1 MSKRSSKS
9 KRRSKALPALG
20 FAGVSLSMASGACA
34 STTGASA
41 NTPPTSQAQSHEI
54 FLGDEEIFDSSLST
68 FFTFDKENAGQASLA
83 QQLKLARGG
92 GGGCGCGHGGGG
104 GGCGHGGGGCGHG
117 GGCGGCGHG
126 GGCGGYAHGGGCGGC
141 GHGGLAHMG
150 HGLSGHALS
159 AHGFSGHTH
168 GLASHAISGRGHQ
181 SSHNLSH
188 NHAVTGNAGRIAGHN
203 LTNTGRNALAGHNQ
217 LSHNQFAHNQFAA
230 QNFHGL
236 NNFNHTG
243 FNRNAFGNHAN
254 WNRWGGRFWGAGWNN
269 WGWGWGG
276 WAGPVFWP
284 FLLGDAL
291 SFIFWPYTYYDPFWW
306 YGSPFIF
313 ASIFA
318 PGPYF
323 GLDYGY
329 GPDYY
334 GYGYGTGNNGYAG
347 SPNIY
352 YNSSR
357 SGGYN
362 TAARGQYAART
373 EQADRQAL
381 VETNAAALESCT
393 GLAPGVT
400 NLPIDQIRQTV
411 HPTADQEAALDD
423 LGAASSQAS
432 DIIKS
437 SCPSSVPLTPIG
449 RLDAAGQRLDATI
462 KAIQIV
468 RSPLERL
475 YQALSDEQRQRFNAM
490 NGPTEGTPSAANMT
504 AACSQQG
511 GSFIDLPVQRIEQ
524 VVQPTAQ
531 QQSAFNDLKK
541 AAQKASDQLQSS
553 CPSAVPKSPVA
564 RVDTVETRLTTMADA
579 IKSVRP
585 DLQNFYAS
593 LSDEQKAKFNTMG
606 PPPQA
611 TSSPQQRQNGGQQ

>member
-1 MSKRSSKS
+1 MTD
-9 KRRSKALPALG
+9 
-20 FAGVSLSMASGACA
+20 VSAIA
-34 STTGASA
+34 
-41 NTPPTSQAQSHEI
+41 
-54 FLGDEEIFDSSLST
+54 
-68 FFTFDKENAGQASLA
+68 
-83 QQLKLARGG
+83 
-92 GGGCGCGHGGGG
+92 GHGGGG
-104 GGCGHGGGGCGHG
+104 GGGHGGGGGGHG
-117 GGCGGCGHG
+117 GGGGWHGGGGGGHG
-126 GGCGGYAHGGGCGGC
+126 GFGGFHGGFHGGGGGWH
-141 GHGGLAHMG
+141 GGGFHGGFHGGLAHMG
-150 HGLSGHALS
+150 HGWSGHALS
-159 AHGFSGHTH
+159 AHGHTM
-168 GLASHAISGRGHQ
+168 SSRGP
-181 SSHNLSH
+181 HNLSH
-188 NHAVTGNAGRIAGHN
+188 NHAMNRNAGRIAGHN
-203 LTNTGRNALAGHNQ
+203 LTNTGRNTLAAHNQFSHNQ
-217 LSHNQFAHNQFAA
+217 LAHNQLAHNQLAHNQLAHNQFAA

-236 NNFNHTG
+236 NNFSKTG
-243 FNRNAFGNHAN
+243 FNRNAFGNNAN
-254 WNRWGGRFWGAGWNN
+254 WSRWGGRFWGAGWNN

-284 FLLGDAL
+284 FLLGDVF
-291 SFIFWPYTYYDPFWW
+291 SFIFWPYAYYAPFWW
-306 YGSPFIF
+306 YGPPFIW

-334 GYGYGTGNNGYAG
+334 GYGYGAGDYGYAG

-352 YNSSR
+352 YGSSR
-357 SGGYN
+357 GGGYSV
-362 TAARGQYAART
+362 AARGGNTAQT

-381 VETNAAALESCT
+381 AETNTAAIESCT

-423 LGAASSQAS
+423 LSAGSSQAS

-449 RLDAAGQRLDATI
+449 RLDAAEQRLDATV

-468 RSPLERL
+468 RSPLERF

-490 NGPTEGTPSAANMT
+490 NGSTEGAPSAGNMA

-511 GSFIDLPVQRIEQ
+511 GSFVDLPVQRIEQ

-531 QQSAFNDLKK
+531 QQSVFDNLKN
-541 AAQKASDQLQSS
+541 AAQKAGDQLQSS
-553 CPSAVPKSPVA
+553 CPTAVPKSPVA
-564 RVDTVETRLTTMADA
+564 RVDTVETRLNAMATA

-585 DLQNFYAS
+585 GLQNFYAS

-606 PPPQA
+606 PPPKA
-611 TSSPQQRQNGGQQ
+611 TSSPQPRQSGGQQ

>member
-1 MSKRSSKS
+1 MTR
-9 KRRSKALPALG
+9 G
-20 FAGVSLSMASGACA
+20 GHQFAG
-34 STTGASA
+34 
-41 NTPPTSQAQSHEI
+41 
-54 FLGDEEIFDSSLST
+54 
-68 FFTFDKENAGQASLA
+68 
-83 QQLKLARGG
+83 R
-92 GGGCGCGHGGGG
+92 
-104 GGCGHGGGGCGHG
+104 
-117 GGCGGCGHG
+117 
-126 GGCGGYAHGGGCGGC
+126 
-141 GHGGLAHMG
+141 
-150 HGLSGHALS
+150 
-159 AHGFSGHTH
+159 
-168 GLASHAISGRGHQ
+168 
-181 SSHNLSH
+181 NLSH
-188 NHAVTGNAGRIAGHN
+188 SHAMTG
-203 LTNTGRNALAGHNQ
+203 NTGRIGHNALATHNQ
-217 LSHNQFAHNQFAA
+217 LNGARNQFAHNQLGHNQFAHNQFAA

-254 WNRWGGRFWGAGWNN
+254 WNHWGGRFWGAGWNN

-291 SFIFWPYTYYDPFWW
+291 SFIFWPYAYYDPFWW
-306 YGSPFIF
+306 YGPPFIF

-334 GYGYGTGNNGYAG
+334 GYGYGSGPDYSGYAG

-352 YNSSR
+352 YDSSR
-357 SGGYN
+357 GGGYS
-362 TAARGQYAART
+362 TAARGRYAART
-373 EQADRQAL
+373 EQADREAL
-381 VETNAAALESCT
+381 AETNTAALESCT

-400 NLPIDQIRQTV
+400 NLPIDQIRQAV

-423 LGAASSQAS
+423 LSAASSQAS

-449 RLDAAGQRLDATI
+449 RLDAAEQRLDATI

-468 RSPLERL
+468 RSPLERF

-490 NGPTEGTPSAANMT
+490 NGSSEGTPSAGNMA

-511 GSFIDLPVQRIEQ
+511 GSVIDLPVQRIEQ

-531 QQSAFNDLKK
+531 QQSAFDGLKK
-541 AAQKASDQLQSS
+541 SAQKAGDQLQSS
-553 CPSAVPKSPVA
+553 CPTAVPKSPVA
-564 RVDTVETRLTTMADA
+564 RVDTVETRLTAMADA

-606 PPPQA
+606 PPPNA
-611 TSSPQQRQNGGQQ
+611 TSSPQQRQGGGQR

>member
-1 MSKRSSKS
+1 MKKKTIGILATSVAVC
-9 KRRSKALPALG
+9 ALC
-20 FAGVSLSMASGACA
+20 VV
-34 STTGASA
+34 TDASA
-41 NTPPTSQAQSHEI
+41 I
-54 FLGDEEIFDSSLST
+54 
-68 FFTFDKENAGQASLA
+68 
-83 QQLKLARGG
+83 ARGG
-92 GGGCGCGHGGGG
+92 GGGGGGGGFHGGGG
-104 GGCGHGGGGCGHG
+104 GGGGFHGGGGGFAGFHG
-117 GGCGGCGHG
+117 GGGGFHG
-126 GGCGGYAHGGGCGGC
+126 FAAHGGA
-141 GHGGLAHMG
+141 AHFG
-150 HGLSGHALS
+150 HGLSGHGLSGHGLS
-159 AHGFSGHTH
+159 AHAGHGFT
-168 GLASHAISGRGHQ
+168 SHAMSRGSHHFAG
-181 SSHNLSH
+181 HNLSH
-188 NHAVTGNAGRIAGHN
+188 SHALMGHAGRIAGHGI
-203 LTNTGRNALAGHNQ
+203 TSTGHNALATHNQLNGARSQFAHNQLSHNQ
-217 LSHNQFAHNQFAA
+217 LSHNQFAHRQFVA

-254 WNRWGGRFWGAGWNN
+254 WNHWGGRFWGAGWNN

-291 SFIFWPYTYYDPFWW
+291 SFIFWPYAYYDPFWW
-306 YGSPFIF
+306 YGSPFIW

-334 GYGYGTGNNGYAG
+334 GYGYGTGYYGYAG

-352 YNSSR
+352 YDSSR
-357 SGGYN
+357 GGGYN
-362 TAARGQYAART
+362 TAARGRYAART
-373 EQADRQAL
+373 EQADREAL
-381 VETNAAALESCT
+381 AETNTEALQSCT

-411 HPTADQEAALDD
+411 HPTADQQVALDD
-423 LGAASSQAS
+423 LNAASSQAS
-432 DIIKS
+432 DVIKS

-449 RLDAAGQRLDATI
+449 RLDAAEQRLDATV
-462 KAIQIV
+462 KAIQII
-468 RSPLERL
+468 RSPLERF

-490 NGPTEGTPSAANMT
+490 SGSTEGAPSAGNMV

-531 QQSAFNDLKK
+531 QQSALNDLKK
-541 AAQKASDQLQSS
+541 AAQKAGDQLQSS
-553 CPSAVPKSPVA
+553 CPTAVPKSPVA
-564 RVDTVETRLTTMADA
+564 RVDTIETRLTAMADG

-606 PPPQA
+606 PPPKA
-611 TSSPQQRQNGGQQ
+611 TSSPQQRQSGGQQ